1 MCMRR
6 RTGEVSRGIRTSDA
20 RRRMNM
26 KKRGLALLMTT
37 VFLFGNAS
45 VGCKSKDEST
55 TQTENTSLI
64 VASGSEAS
72 TSSSSSEETTTTL
85 ETAMSTRNADDGT
98 GHKNP
103 SILYENVNNPIDRV
117 ECIREYMLN
126 DVAYYNSLNNV
137 AEDTWCYVLKDNHEQ
152 SGSYEYFNI
161 SEYNAFYVDKNAK
174 DDDKVVYLTFDC
186 GFPSNRT
193 KNILDT
199 LKAHNVKANFFVT
212 KMYLEECSDYCV
224 RMKQEGHMV
233 CNHTVSH
240 TDLTVR
246 TVEDIIAEILDVE
259 EYFYEK
265 TGYEIDKFFRPPTG
279 SYTKRL
285 LSIVRDCGYTTVFWS
300 FALYDYDQN
309 NQPDPADVLASFKRR
324 HHNGAVILMHN
335 DSSANEAALDSV
347 LTYLEGEGY
356 RFALLDEVK
365 MD

>member
-1 MCMRR
+1 MKRR
-6 RTGEVSRGIRTSDA
+6 RI
-20 RRRMNM
+20 
-26 KKRGLALLMTT
+26 ALLMTS
-37 VFLFGNAS
+37 VFLLGNLSIACS
-45 VGCKSKDEST
+45 SKSEST
-55 TQTENTSLI
+55 STAGNTSVI
-64 VASGSEAS
+64 VASGSEA
-72 TSSSSSEETTTTL
+72 TTTEGSSEETTTTL
-85 ETAMSTRNADDGT
+85 ATEMSTRNADDGT
-98 GHKNP
+98 GHKNA

-117 ECIREYMLN
+117 ECIRDYMLA

-137 AEDTWCYVLKDNHEQ
+137 AEDTWCYILKDNHEQ

-161 SEYNAFYVDKNAK
+161 SEYNAFYIDKNVT

-186 GFPSNRT
+186 GYPSNRT
-193 KNILDT
+193 AHILDI

-265 TGYEIDKFFRPPTG
+265 TGYEIDHFFRPPTG

-285 LSIVRDCGYTTVFWS
+285 LSIVRDAGYTTVFWS

-309 NQPDPADVLASFKRR
+309 NQPKPGEVLASFERR

-335 DSSANEAALDSV
+335 DSSSNENELDSV
-347 LTYLEGEGY
+347 LTYMESQGY

-365 MD
+365 VG